1 MFLPCSGSLL
11 ARIAARR
18 KEEAMRS
25 WSTLSTIALV
35 GVLTAAP
42 AYAKDSSV
50 KSERPYDRLAFPYG
64 DALTQ
69 SDLQDAARMCCAP
82 AQSAMTSEAIIEG
95 KVATVDHDS
104 GWLVLDTNDGFVS
117 LTTWPSEVVNVD
129 VGDLVRVSFVTDDS
143 D

>member
-1 MFLPCSGSLL
+1 
-11 ARIAARR
+11 
-18 KEEAMRS
+18 MRS

-42 AYAKDSSV
+42 AYANDSSV

-95 KVATVDHDS
+95 KVATVDYDN
-104 GWLVLDTNDGFVS
+104 GWLVLDTNDGLVS
-117 LTTWPSEVVNVD
+117 LTTWPGEVANLD
-129 VGDLVRVSFVTDDS
+129 VGDLVRVSFVADDR

>member
-1 MFLPCSGSLL
+1 
-11 ARIAARR
+11 
-18 KEEAMRS
+18 MRS

-42 AYAKDSSV
+42 AYANDSSV
-50 KSERPYDRLAFPYG
+50 KSERPYDRLPFPYG

-82 AQSAMTSEAIIEG
+82 ARSAMTSEAIIEG